1 MEKTMKNF
9 IMILCLLM
17 TPLSFAYGD
26 DSSGEGSN
34 SSSKSGG
41 GYGSGSGGS
50 AAALIAVGA
59 IVYYIRKNSNNE
71 ESQLGLL
78 RKFEE
83 SKFDISF
90 GNRRSF
96 QDNFSN
102 YQSDSG
108 LLNNNFQINLKYN
121 FN

>member
-1 MEKTMKNF
+1 MKNF
-9 IMILCLLM
+9 MMILCLLV

-26 DSSGEGSN
+26 DSSGDGS
-34 SSSKSGG
+34 SGGSKSGG

-59 IVYYIRKNSNNE
+59 IVYYIRKNRNNE

-78 RKFEE
+78 SKFKEN
-83 SKFDISF
+83 KFDISF
-90 GNRRSF
+90 GNGRSF

-102 YQSDSG
+102 YQYDSG
-108 LLNNNFQINLKYN
+108 LLNNNFQINLRYN